1 MYSVITTVTE
11 FTVTSRV
18 CAVDRSTF
26 FRRANFF
33 CLCFDPRPLL
43 LPPLPPPPPLPLL
56 RCIFEEDDVDEELL
70 EPGLW

>member
-26 FRRANFF
+26 FSRANFF
-33 CLCFDPRPLL
+33 CLCFDPLPLLLL
-43 LPPLPPPPPLPLL
+43 LPPL
-56 RCIFEEDDVDEELL
+56 RCIFDEDDVDEELL